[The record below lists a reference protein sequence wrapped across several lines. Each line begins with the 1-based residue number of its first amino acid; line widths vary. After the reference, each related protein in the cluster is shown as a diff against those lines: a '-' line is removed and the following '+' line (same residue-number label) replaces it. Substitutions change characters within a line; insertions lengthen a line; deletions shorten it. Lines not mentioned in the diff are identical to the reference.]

1 MLLIDVILKKGFD
14 IYGLDQNAK
23 EDQKGIL
30 EASKDRKDNFLFNN
44 YFYSIFVVNDLIE
57 EEINNGISSKR
68 VVREARSISFYNF
81 SFSILDHRWFFT
93 VSCYKIFVFL

>member
-1 MLLIDVILKKGFD
+1 MYFWKGFD
-14 IYGLDQNAK
+14 ARGFGPSVI

-44 YFYSIFVVNDLIE
+44 YFYSIFIVNSLIE

-68 VVREARSISFYNF
+68 VVSEEWFIKFCNISF
-81 SFSILDHRWFFT
+81 ST
-93 VSCYKIFVFL
+93 